1 MSFVHLHVHTEYSVD
16 AMSNIRG
23 LFERASRLKMPAL
36 AITDHGTIAGVPEFL
51 KTAEKYPEVKPIAGC
66 EFWLSDPAEE
76 KSYHLILLAKNLGGY
91 RNLIKLCNFANSEG
105 KIPGDTRP
113 YITPWSLAE
122 CHDGLICTS
131 ACIAGEIPQMILS
144 GDISG
149 AIDAARWYKSIFGD
163 DFYLEVSLHKNFGPM
178 KLASC
183 DNRAAYKKNNRKLV
197 RQQQKS
203 NEAIFDIA
211 RELDIKVVAT
221 NDIHFASREDGIAH
235 DVMLAE
241 QWNRRIDNPGRRRYS
256 HLEYM
261 KSEEEM
267 RRLFP
272 EHPEVIENTMEVA
285 EKVERY
291 SIWGIAGQAGND
303 ETVGNDNI
311 PCSSKNPD
319 VDLRKAVFAGAEDRF
334 AVVFSELKPRL
345 EEELSVIAEKG
356 CAAYFL
362 MMKEITDWI
371 RSHGWVCA
379 MGPGRGS
386 ASGSLVNYCL
396 GITDV
401 DPMKHNLLFE
411 RFLNRGQVSMP
422 SIDLDMEQ
430 IARDRI
436 VGFLKEK
443 YGEECVAEIEAAE
456 VFGEYRAKNYD
467 VKKLGK
473 GEEAD
478 DVARRLSHV
487 KYGSHIHYCSVLVSP
502 KPLKEILPMNNGISE
517 YGAKWTDEIGV
528 LRLNFLSLRT
538 LKVLEDIV
546 LAIEEKYGVL
556 YEPQYLPLDDKE
568 TFELFAKGDTVG
580 IFQFEPEG
588 MREWLRQLQPDC
600 FSDLV
605 AIEALYWPGSIEKIP
620 DFVDRKKGR
629 VPVDFMMPE
638 LGPVLEETYGVPVYQ
653 EQQMQICELVA
664 GFTPEMAD
672 QFRKASTKKKM
683 QLLTKL
689 HEDFL
694 KGGQRNGHEIEEL
707 EAVWEFMDQWYP
719 FNKSHA
725 VSYTLVA
732 YWMAWFKA
740 NYPEEFYVALLNN
753 NMDLEDDLVR
763 YTQDGRNHKVCVL
776 PPDKTQ
782 SGLYELIL

>member
-1 MSFVHLHVHTEYSVD
+1 MSFVHLHVHTEYSMD

-23 LFERASRLKMPAL
+23 LFERASKQKMPAL

-51 KTAEKYPEVKPIAGC
+51 QTAEKYPDVKPIVGC
-66 EFWLSDPAEE
+66 ECWLRDQASE
-76 KSYHLILLAKNLGGY
+76 KTYHLILLAKNLTGY

-105 KIPGDTRP
+105 KKPGDARP
-113 YITPWSLAE
+113 YITAESLAE
-122 CHDGLICTS
+122 YHDGLICTS
-131 ACIAGEIPQMILS
+131 ACIGGEIPQKILS
-144 GDISG
+144 GDMAG
-149 AIDAARWYKSIFGD
+149 ALDAAKRYNSIFGD
-163 DFYLEVSLHKNFGPM
+163 DFYLEVSLHKNLGPV

-183 DNRAAYKKNNRKLV
+183 DNRSAYKKNNQGVV
-197 RQQQKS
+197 RLQQRS
-203 NEAIFDIA
+203 NEAIFNIA
-211 RELDIKVVAT
+211 RELGIKVVAT
-221 NDIHFASREDGIAH
+221 NDIHFVSREDGIAH
-235 DVMLAE
+235 DVMLAV
-241 QWNRRIDNPGRRRYS
+241 QWKKSIDNPGRRRYS

-261 KSEEEM
+261 KTEEEM

-272 EHPEVIENTMEVA
+272 EHPEVIENTLEVA

-291 SIWGIAGQAGND
+291 SIWG
-303 ETVGNDNI
+303 NI
-311 PCSSKNPD
+311 KIPRFSGDPD
-319 VDLRKAVFAGAEDRF
+319 YDLREAVITGAEKRLG
-334 AVVFSELKPRL
+334 AITPEQQQRL
-345 EEELSVIAEKG
+345 EEELSVITDKG
-356 CAAYFL
+356 YAAYFL
-362 MMKEITDWI
+362 MIKEISDWV
-371 RSHGWVCA
+371 RSNGWA
-379 MGPGRGS
+379 MGPGRSS
-386 ASGSLVNYCL
+386 APGSLVNYCL

-456 VFGEYRAKNYD
+456 VFGEYRAKNYA

-580 IFQFEPEG
+580 IFLFEPEG
-588 MREWLRQLQPDC
+588 MQEWLRELQPDC
-600 FSDLV
+600 FGDLV
-605 AIEALYWPGSIEKIP
+605 AIEALYRPGSLEYIP
-620 DFVDRKKGR
+620 SFVNRKLGKT
-629 VPVDFMMPE
+629 PVDFLMPE
-638 LGPVLEETYGVPVYQ
+638 LGPILEETYGVLVYQ
-653 EQQMQICELVA
+653 EQQMQICKDVA

-672 QFRKASTKKKM
+672 QFRKASSKKKM

-753 NMDLEDDLVR
+753 NMDLEDNLVL
-763 YTQDGRNHKVCVL
+763 YTQDGRNHKVYVL

-782 SGLYELIL
+782 SGLYELMTFD

>member
-1 MSFVHLHVHTEYSVD
+1 MSFVHLHVHTEYSMD

-23 LFERASRLKMPAL
+23 LFERASRQKMPAL

-51 KTAEKYPEVKPIAGC
+51 QTAEKYPEVKPIVGC
-66 EFWLSDPAEE
+66 ECWLRDPA
-76 KSYHLILLAKNLGGY
+76 KGKTYHLILLAKNLIGY
-91 RNLIKLCNFANSEG
+91 RNMIKLCNFANSEG
-105 KIPGDTRP
+105 KIPSKARP
-113 YITPWSLAE
+113 YITEEILAR

-131 ACIAGEIPQMILS
+131 ACIGGEIPQKILS
-144 GDISG
+144 GDMAG
-149 AIDAARWYKSIFGD
+149 AIDAAKRYKNTFGD

-183 DNRAAYKKNNRKLV
+183 DNRSAYKKNNLEVIRL
-197 RQQQKS
+197 QQKS

-211 RELDIKVVAT
+211 RELGIKVVAT
-221 NDIHFASREDGIAH
+221 NDIHFISREDGIAH
-235 DVMLAE
+235 DVMLAV
-241 QWNRRIDNPGRRRYS
+241 QWNKSIDDPQRRRYS

-261 KSEEEM
+261 KTEEEM

-272 EHPEVIENTMEVA
+272 EHPEAIKNTLEVA

-291 SIWGIAGQAGND
+291 SIWGD
-303 ETVGNDNI
+303 VKI
-311 PCSSKNPD
+311 PRVSEDPD
-319 VDLRKAVFAGAEDRF
+319 YDLREAVITGAKKRLG
-334 AVVFSELKPRL
+334 VVTSEQKQRL
-345 EEELSVIAEKG
+345 EEELSVIADKG
-356 CAAYFL
+356 YAAYFL
-362 MMKEITDWI
+362 MMKDISDWI
-371 RSHGWVCA
+371 RNNGWA
-379 MGPGRGS
+379 MGPGRSS
-386 ASGSLVNYCL
+386 APGSLVNYCL

-401 DPMKHNLLFE
+401 NPMKHNLLFE
-411 RFLNRGQVSMP
+411 RFLNRSQVSMP

-430 IARDRI
+430 IARDMI

-443 YGEECVAEIEAAE
+443 YGEDCVAEIEAAE
-456 VFGEYRAKNYD
+456 VIGEYRAKKYA

-473 GEEAD
+473 GEEAK

-487 KYGSHIHYCSVLVSP
+487 KYGSHIHFSSVLVSP
-502 KPLKEILPMNNGISE
+502 IPLGEILPMNNGISE
-517 YGAKWTDEIGV
+517 YGAKWTDEMGV
-528 LRLNFLSLRT
+528 LRLNFLSLRA
-538 LKVLEDIV
+538 LKVLEDII
-546 LAIEEKYGVL
+546 LAIEEKYSIL
-556 YEPQYLPLDDKE
+556 YEPLYLPLDDKD
-568 TFELFAKGDTVG
+568 TLELFAKGDTVG
-580 IFQFEPEG
+580 ILLFESEG
-588 MREWLRQLQPDC
+588 MQEWLRELKPDS

-605 AIEALYWPGSIEKIP
+605 AIEALYRPGPMAFIPDLVNRKQGKIP
-620 DFVDRKKGR
+620 VDYL
-629 VPVDFMMPE
+629 MPE
-638 LGPVLEETYGVPVYQ
+638 LKPILEETYGVLVYQ
-653 EQQMQICELVA
+653 EQQMQICEDVA

-763 YTQDGRNHKVCVL
+763 YTQDGRNHKVYVL

-782 SGLYELIL
+782 SGLYELMKFD